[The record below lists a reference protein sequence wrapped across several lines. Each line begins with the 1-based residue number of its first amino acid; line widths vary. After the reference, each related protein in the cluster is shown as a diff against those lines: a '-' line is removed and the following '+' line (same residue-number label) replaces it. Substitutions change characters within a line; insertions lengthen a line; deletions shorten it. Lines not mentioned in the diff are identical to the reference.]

1 MFEHSSGRLYFFDAE
16 GAHILDGDTWSY
28 HKFTP
33 PLPVVRNGFP
43 LLRLVEGPRGEV
55 YVWTENCGGLQVH
68 NGMAWKSYAAWDHP
82 ALGKIDDVLPQPDG
96 TIRVFDGSGEEATV
110 ALSALRPLPPPAVV
124 LDRDGLRDA
133 RNQRSRHVWWTKTP
147 LADFIGEELAAY
159 GMFLA
164 KDGQGR
170 VYFSTGP
177 AGPGPGP
184 GFSWIAVF
192 DPRYREDVPTLKY
205 ECVRLGGGHRAIR
218 LDSQQRLWARL
229 SEKDQPFLSR
239 YDGDGWTHF
248 ADPTPATAAPS
259 ANRGASKPP
268 RQFGPMTLSA
278 AMPDGAQAQA
288 RQRPAPALAD
298 PSFFQ
303 TLRHGA
309 MVASSYGNRT
319 YLFDGQQ
326 WNVYDSLRDLV
337 DAEYAW
343 LKEHIDNGAVPYSY
357 GNCTLLA
364 GDATGRVWVSE
375 DRGLKKYSGA
385 YNGTN
390 WSQIPQGGFRLSGSG
405 RRAAI
410 GGLLYDSSVWPPKAL
425 RLPDPDSK
433 VWFDRDGDRLG
444 CQRRP
449 PLDGRRPLLLPR
461 RPLREDRPRR
471 RPPAVGRTRPAA
483 SGSAVIKVGTCDLP
497 TAAAARPC
505 STISHGTST
514 HGTTFTRGTLR

>member
-1 MFEHSSGRLYFFDAE
+1 MAAGALVAGVLSALWLAACCAAAAQETEPASPPPKPPLLKPARWQQLDACYKDLFIDGSGRAWYYTFRNWYPHPQWAYLACPEFPDKPIQMPGANVPLGFDGRNRFWDIGKFGLCCTDVQRDTFFQRRPVKGLPDVPPYPGAKPGLPFAPTMFEHSSGRLYFFDAE
-16 GAHILDGDTWSY
+16 GRDILDGDTWSY

-192 DPRYREDVPTLKY
+192 DPRYPEDVPTLKY

-278 AMPDGAQAQA
+278 AMPDA
-288 RQRPAPALAD
+288 RQR
-298 PSFFQ
+298 
-303 TLRHGA
+303 
-309 MVASSYGNRT
+309 
-319 YLFDGQQ
+319 
-326 WNVYDSLRDLV
+326 
-337 DAEYAW
+337 
-343 LKEHIDNGAVPYSY
+343 
-357 GNCTLLA
+357 A
-364 GDATGRVWVSE
+364 G
-375 DRGLKKYSGA
+375 K
-385 YNGTN
+385 
-390 WSQIPQGGFRLSGSG
+390 
-405 RRAAI
+405 
-410 GGLLYDSSVWPPKAL
+410 
-425 RLPDPDSK
+425 
-433 VWFDRDGDRLG
+433 
-444 CQRRP
+444 
-449 PLDGRRPLLLPR
+449 
-461 RPLREDRPRR
+461 
-471 RPPAVGRTRPAA
+471 
-483 SGSAVIKVGTCDLP
+483 
-497 TAAAARPC
+497 AAARAGFGRPQLLPDASPRSDGSVVLREPDVPFRR
-505 STISHGTST
+505 STVERLRLASRPRQRRVRMAQGT
-514 HGTTFTRGTLR
+514 HR